1 MLKKLFSRFRKNDE
15 NSPAFR
21 RAMAEKLDGRVVK
34 YVTERDENGVETV
47 IGRAGHAN
55 IVNGVDF
62 VVTCGIQTIFSSPI
76 EEMRAWELLSLEG
89 AVLTAFDRAVGR
101 ERSVVIYY
109 KYYR

>member
-1 MLKKLFSRFRKNDE
+1 M
-15 NSPAFR
+15 
-21 RAMAEKLDGRVVK
+21 
-34 YVTERDENGVETV
+34 TERDENGVETV
-47 IGRAGHAN
+47 IGREGHAN
-55 IVNGVDF
+55 IVNGADF

>member
-1 MLKKLFSRFRKNDE
+1 M
-15 NSPAFR
+15 
-21 RAMAEKLDGRVVK
+21 
-34 YVTERDENGVETV
+34 TERDENGVETV
-47 IGRAGHAN
+47 IGREGHAN